1 MVSNALYEHDA
12 PSLDANEQSVFDAVR
27 RDRLWACLEAFAELE
42 RVSGTED
49 ERRAVAYLRRQLA
62 EADVDHTL
70 AEPELYLSTPHAASV
85 QSADGDLTLESAKT
99 VAFSTDGRVTGEV
112 VRLGSEVTGDSVE
125 SLIDHSLDLDGVD
138 VAGKVVVAESL
149 IPIDAIRRL
158 AERGAAAFV
167 AIHPHDR
174 EPHEGIVSPVW
185 GGAPT
190 YDRRDAV
197 PDILVANVSG
207 TDGERLDAM
216 LADEGTVTL
225 DVECD
230 VETGWASCPVL
241 TAEIAAGAAETDEF
255 VLLHGHYDSW
265 HVGITDNATGDATL
279 LECARV
285 LEAHADTLK
294 RNVRIAWWPGH
305 STGRYAGST
314 WYVDE
319 FAHDLDRNCVA
330 HVNVDSP
337 GVSGAVEYESRVKWM
352 TAAEPVATETV
363 ADVTGKPTH
372 TRRPSRA
379 GDYSFNN
386 VGIPG
391 LSLQSSIPAAE
402 REERGY
408 HLVGGSGGHAD
419 AWHLSTDTLEKADP
433 DVLVRDTRVYL
444 LATYRLATREPV
456 PLDYRRTL
464 VEHRETLAE
473 RADAAA
479 TLSLGEEFTALRDE
493 YARLAETLEELYTD
507 AYDFDDLRPVSR
519 TLTRVNYVTE
529 RPFDQDPAVGRPPL
543 PTLATLQD
551 LPVST
556 PERRFAAVGVRR
568 AINDLRNEIRSLIRT
583 LEE

>member
-1 MVSNALYEHDA
+1 MVNDSLYENDA
-12 PSLDANEQSVFDAVR
+12 PFLDGDDRSVFDAVQ
-27 RDRLWACLEAFAELE
+27 RDRLWEDLEAFAELE

-49 ERRAVAYLRRQLA
+49 ERQAAAYLRRQLVD
-62 EADVDHTL
+62 ADVAHTI

-85 QSADGDLTLESAKT
+85 ESADGDLTLESAKT
-99 VAFSTDGRVTGEV
+99 VAFSTAGQVTGEV
-112 VRLGSEVTGDSVE
+112 VRLGAEETGDSVE
-125 SLIDHSLDLDGVD
+125 SLIDHSLDIDGVD

-190 YDRRDAV
+190 YDRRDAI
-197 PDILVANVSG
+197 PDLLVANVSG

-216 LADEGTVTL
+216 LADEGSLTL
-225 DVECD
+225 EVACD
-230 VETGWASCPVL
+230 VETRWTTCPVVV
-241 TAEIAAGAAETDEF
+241 AEVKAGTGTDEF

-285 LEAHADTLK
+285 LEAHADTLE

-314 WYVDE
+314 WYADE

-337 GVSGAVEYESRVKWM
+337 GVAGAVEYESRVKWM
-352 TAAEPVATETV
+352 TAAEPVAVEAVGDV
-363 ADVTGKPTH
+363 AGKSTH

-386 VGIPG
+386 IGIPG
-391 LSLQSSIPAAE
+391 LSLQSSIPAEE

-419 AWHLSTDTLEKADP
+419 AWHLSTDTVDKADP

-444 LATYRLATREPV
+444 LATYRLAAREPI
-456 PLDYRRTL
+456 PLDYRRT
-464 VEHRETLAE
+464 VAEHRETLAE

-479 TLSLGEEFTALRDE
+479 ALSLDEEFTALCNE
-493 YARLAETLEELYTD
+493 YDRLAEALEELYTGG
-507 AYDFDDLRPVSR
+507 YDFEDLQPVAR

-529 RPFDQDPAVGRPPL
+529 GPFDQDPAVGRPRL
-543 PTLATLQD
+543 PTLATLQE
-551 LPVST
+551 LPGST
-556 PERRFAAVGVRR
+556 ADRRFAAVGVRR
-568 AINDLRNEIRSLIRT
+568 AITDLRHEIRSLIRT